1 MQAGW
6 RRSGA
11 LSFRKLCPYGCPWS
25 SIVFWRQEPCA
36 KQFVAHPCHRLC
48 DRSITQFR
56 ARNWFHRSQCVFWL
70 ALIVWLSA
78 LHRHSSA
85 RYPATHWQSW
95 LCIAR
100 PRRACP
106 VKLNPRRES
115 PATACSRFM
124 GMCPLALRRHVG
136 HSGLR
141 SSCYTDRPAQARGKC
156 SSEFHHGLLLRGS
169 RA

>member
-106 VKLNPRRES
+106 VKVNSPPRES
-115 PATACSRFM
+115 AFDRKGRVTSTCS
-124 GMCPLALRRHVG
+124 LALRRNEPRLVFG
-136 HSGLR
+136 RRRL
-141 SSCYTDRPAQARGKC
+141 AQARGKC